1 MDFGI
6 PYFQANASI
15 VIESRNYAWLMT
27 IGYAAQYIG
36 DCSENPFLGPH
47 EATIRRNFLMAIDTA
62 HMDPAGVRHQIEQYV
77 PFKAPDFLGFVA
89 FCHDARLTT
98 PPPGMCSDSTD
109 GLGLGQKPG
118 KNHQNG
124 WAFKGKLMINHQWIF
139 GNPIFQQIHVDENSR
154 CHWDLAHWVLQK
166 YSFFS
171 KPKHDAYIS
180 CQEAVPQILLMW
192 SLTYTWC
199 LLCVPRIYGHVWKW
213 NTPIAWHLIGN
224 IVINPWI

>member
-15 VIESRNYAWLMT
+15 VIESRNYAWLMM

-36 DCSENPFLGPH
+36 DCSENPLWGPH

-62 HMDPAGVRHQIEQYV
+62 HMDPAGVRHQIKKYV
-77 PFKAPDFLGFVA
+77 PFKPPDRGLCCFLPWCQV
-89 FCHDARLTT
+89 DNT
-98 PPPGMCSDSTD
+98 STGD
-109 GLGLGQKPG
+109 VLWFHGRPRAWPKKPG

>member
-15 VIESRNYAWLMT
+15 VIESRNYAWLMM

-36 DCSENPFLGPH
+36 DCSENPLWGPH

-98 PPPGMCSDSTD
+98 PPPGICSDSTD
-109 GLGLGQKPG
+109 AQMAWP
-118 KNHQNG
+118 
-124 WAFKGKLMINHQWIF
+124 AVFMGKLMINRWVF
-139 GNPIFQQIHVDENSR
+139 GNPIFQQIHDENSR
-154 CHWDLAHWVLQK
+154 CYWDLARWVLQK

-171 KPKHDAYIS
+171 KPKHGAYIS
-180 CQEAVPQILLMW
+180 CQEAVPQNSAHVIADLHMMFTLCSKDIWACLKMK
-192 SLTYTWC
+192 YTHNMAFYREHC
-199 LLCVPRIYGHVWKW
+199 D
-213 NTPIAWHLIGN
+213 
-224 IVINPWI
+224 